1 MNKPRFVPPLEQK
14 TYEIPDDEIPM
25 TKKKI
30 LLLEDD
36 LDLAATLKL
45 FLETNQFEVNLAR
58 DGVEGLKYAM
68 SADYEVIICDM
79 LMPNLPGNMFYVAVE
94 RTKPALA
101 KRFIFI
107 TGHQSDQKINTF
119 LKQVKGICLFKP
131 FPMHQLV
138 EAIQV
143 IIKKNRETPS
153 Y

>member
-1 MNKPRFVPPLEQK
+1 MNKPRFVPPLEEK
-14 TYEIPDDEIPM
+14 TYVIPDDEIPK
-25 TKKKI
+25 TRKKI

-36 LDLAATLKL
+36 PDLASTLKL
-45 FLETNQFEVNLAR
+45 FLETNGFDVTLAR
-58 DGVEGLKYAM
+58 DGVEGLRMAM
-68 SADYEVIICDM
+68 SVDYEVVICDM

-119 LKQVKGICLFKP
+119 LKQVRGLCLFKP
-131 FPMHQLV
+131 FPMHQLM

-143 IIKKNRETPS
+143 IIKKNRDTPT